1 MVVSDKEKS
10 QQMGQV
16 GVWETNA
23 SELLKNASRASRDV
37 KTMSVGKSWDKS
49 DRNLFTGQM
58 TSGVKVA

>member
-23 SELLKNASRASRDV
+23 SELLRNASRASRDA
-37 KTMSVGKSWDKS
+37 KTMSVGKSWDES

-58 TSGVKVA
+58 ASGVKVA